1 MNHPSTRSAAL
12 APGSE
17 WPAAVRPM
25 TRLRSWSIVALV
37 TIATMLQSACLSN
50 SFEIPRDEIERLS
63 KVVPAERGKRVR
75 AVQRFGTADELPPA
89 PQWAAPP
96 TQAAQAGVPPLAV
109 PLAQPYHSV
118 PSYYYGYGD
127 PYYGPQYQVGVWS
140 SSGDSRLYPAGSL
153 ADSDRSGG
161 SKVAG
166 AALNGAG
173 KAATDRENLAATMAL
188 LLLTAVVV
196 GAVLAGT
203 EGARYDGW
211 LAVHPHHPL
220 HVVGPSGHR
229 LVALDEVR
237 EGDIGPEETAVI
249 VGPEGAGT
257 WLRGRAPLDRQGF
270 SYHVGGGFGGSQLA
284 GRLVES
290 GGTGEIGLGVFPSGM
305 VGLASRLQFGRG
317 FAQGGD
323 YLTIRAGGEAQ
334 ALPIDLGWLHFGGYG
349 GAGYEWVKAGQ
360 GNLPELDENR
370 LYMQVG
376 GLAELEWTTR
386 LALYLRY
393 GFSTALAGTTT
404 SPWTP
409 DFSIGLSIY

>member
-1 MNHPSTRSAAL
+1 MPL
-12 APGSE
+12 A
-17 WPAAVRPM
+17 
-25 TRLRSWSIVALV
+25 RLRSWSAIAALTALAV
-37 TIATMLQSACLSN
+37 LQSACLSN
-50 SFEIPRDEIERLS
+50 SFEIPRDEVERLA
-63 KVVPAERGKRVR
+63 KVSPAERGKRVR

-96 TQAAQAGVPPLAV
+96 TQGAPAGGPPVAV
-109 PLAQPYHSV
+109 PAPFAQPYYTV

-127 PYYGPQYQVGVWS
+127 PYYVPNYQFGVWS
-140 SSGDSRLYPAGSL
+140 SSGDARLYPAGSL
-153 ADSDRSGG
+153 SGGDRSGG
-161 SKVAG
+161 SKIAG
-166 AALNGAG
+166 EALSGAG
-173 KAATDRENLAATMAL
+173 KAATDRENLAATLAL
-188 LLLTAVVV
+188 VLLTAVVV

-220 HVVGPSGHR
+220 HILGPRGHR
-229 LVALDEVR
+229 LLALDELR

-284 GRLVES
+284 GTLVQS
-290 GGTGEIGLGVFPSGM
+290 GGTGEIGLGVFPSSMIG
-305 VGLASRLQFGRG
+305 VAGRFQFGRG

-334 ALPIDLGWLHFGGYG
+334 ALPIDLGWLHLGGYG

-360 GNLPELDENR
+360 GDLPELDENR
-370 LYMQVG
+370 LYLQAG
-376 GLAELEWTTR
+376 ALAELEWTTR

-393 GFSTALAGTTT
+393 GISTALLGPNV